1 MKMRFEEG
9 ATMLEKYPDGKIY
22 LLPLG
27 EPAAGAGPA
36 LLAEF
41 TAAFYHGAEARGT
54 AAARMRLHRFGCE
67 SLWERL

>member
-1 MKMRFEEG
+1 MKMRYQEG

-54 AAARMRLHRFGCE
+54 GVAYIY
-67 SLWERL
+67 